1 MAYQF
6 IKRWISWLTIANI
19 AESVKKSDDFHPKS
33 TISAFLF
40 AAPDFIKPDD
50 DIKIIVI
57 GSIGLAIGGSSSEF
71 PNY

>member
-19 AESVKKSDDFHPKS
+19 AESVKKTDDFHPKS

-50 DIKIIVI
+50 DINITLI
-57 GSIGLAIGGSSSEF
+57 SSDICPEYSAQYTGF
-71 PNY
+71 LL